1 MKTTMQY
8 KDVVALWN
16 AIFEASGKK
25 GTKFAYAILKTKQ
38 NIRPVV
44 DELMKLQMPPPKFVE
59 YDDKRYAFCIE
70 YSEKDEAGKPK
81 TNGNN
86 FVIEELRRAEFDE
99 KMKAHNIEY
108 AEAQKEFA
116 AQVAEYNRKLNE
128 EAEVELHTVLLSQLP
143 SDMTSEEIEP
153 FLPLVEEIEKESLH

>member
-16 AIFEASGKK
+16 AIYEASGKK
-25 GTKFAYAILKTKQ
+25 GTKFAYSILKTKQ

-44 DELMKLQMPPPKFVE
+44 DELMKLQAPPAKFVE
-59 YDDKRYAFCIE
+59 YDNKRHAFCIE
-70 YSEKDEAGKPK
+70 YSEKDEDGKPK

-86 FVIEELRRAEFDE
+86 FVIEESRRAEFDE

-108 AEAQKEFA
+108 ADAQKEFA
-116 AQVAEYNRKLNE
+116 EQIAKYNQKLNE
-128 EAEVELHTVLLSQLP
+128 NVEVELHTVLLSQLP
-143 SDMTSEEIEP
+143 SDMTSDEIEP
-153 FLPLVEEIEKESLH
+153 FLPLVSESDN